1 MFFQRSR
8 SIITGYVEAIIEGY
22 NIEKVINMCRKENIL
37 LENIKR
43 NRATMLSV
51 NIPVN
56 QFKIVASIAKQSKCK
71 IKIKKKKGLP
81 FVLKK
86 YKKRKIFFISLII
99 LFIALIS
106 LSKFVWN
113 IDVVGNVKISNDEIL
128 EIAKSEGLDI
138 GKLKKGIDINNI
150 AQKIRMERQDVS
162 WVGIKMSG
170 TNVIIEVVEADL
182 APDVIDPNEYCN
194 IVATKDAVIDKIY
207 AQNGTLQVKEGDVV
221 KKGTILVS
229 GWLEGKYTGTRY
241 VHATGKVVGKVW
253 YSQTERVYY
262 KQKKVNRTGKTE
274 QRYAVNINNFAINLY
289 KTLSKFE
296 IYDTIRT
303 EKKLKISSNFYLPIK
318 VVVNTNYEV
327 IKEEQVITKDE
338 AKEQAIN
345 EARKKLM
352 EQIGDEENL
361 VNEYINTSECD
372 EYIDVEVI
380 YEVHE
385 NIGTEEKI
393 ALGKDE

>member
-8 SIITGYVEAIIEGY
+8 SIITGYVEVVIEGY
-22 NIEKVINMCRKENIL
+22 NIEKVINICRKENIL

-43 NRATMLSV
+43 SRTTILCV

-56 QFKIVASIAKQSKCK
+56 QFKVVAKIAKQCKCR

-86 YKKRKIFFISLII
+86 YRKRKVFFISLII
-99 LFIALIS
+99 LIIALIS

-113 IDVVGNVKISNDEIL
+113 IDIVGNTKISSDEII

-138 GKLKKGIDINNI
+138 GKLKNKIDINNI
-150 AQKIRMERQDVS
+150 AQKIRMERQDIS

-182 APDVIDPNEYCN
+182 APDVINPNEYCN

-221 KKGTILVS
+221 KKGTVLVS

-262 KQKKVNRTGKTE
+262 KQKKVEQTGKTE
-274 QRYAVNINNFAINLY
+274 QKYSVNINNFAINFY

-296 IYDTIRT
+296 IYDTIKT

-318 VVVNTNYEV
+318 VVINTNYEV
-327 IKEEQVITKDE
+327 TKEEQVLTKDE
-338 AKEQAIN
+338 AKNQAID
-345 EARKKLM
+345 EARKKLK
-352 EQIGDEENL
+352 EQIGNEENF
-361 VNEYINTSECD
+361 VNEYINTNECD

-385 NIGTEEKI
+385 DIGTEEKI
-393 ALGKDE
+393 AL